1 MATGDG
7 LAAIDD
13 RMAQL
18 LSKLSPGALNDIIP
32 ASFLTNPD
40 LNWLMGAHFFDVWRR
55 MHAGEDKAYRDTINL
70 IHQLFALF
78 VRDAFRN
85 FEAYGR
91 DRIMGVMR
99 ALNSMDQSQRADRN
113 KGFFALIDAYGYALY
128 KTGTDE
134 LVGARDLQP
143 PGAGLV
149 FAGANDVYSLKAVD
163 EARVALNR
171 ELGDE
176 RYLMRVDGLRV
187 WTQDMYNQWAQ
198 GLCNGRRLRFN
209 TGEFWNLLCARHVA
223 AFFGTATQP
232 VAPGAPGSSRS
243 QPETLD
249 RSAARARA
257 RVRVGARVGGGALPP
272 LHLLKIL

>member
-7 LAAIDD
+7 LAAIDA
-13 RMAQL
+13 RMEQL
-18 LSKLSPGALNDIIP
+18 LSKLTPPAMNDIIP
-32 ASFLTNPD
+32 AAFLNDPN
-40 LNWLMGAHFFDVWRR
+40 LNLLMGAHFPDVWRR
-55 MHAGEDKAYRDTINL
+55 THTDGDKGRRDTINL

-85 FEAYGR
+85 FEAYGG

-99 ALNSMDQSQRADRN
+99 ALNSMDQSPRADRN

-163 EARVALNR
+163 EARVAFNR
-171 ELGDE
+171 ELGHE
-176 RYLMRVDGLRV
+176 KYAMRVDGLRV
-187 WTQDMYNQWAQ
+187 WTQDMYNQWAH
-198 GLCNGRRLRFN
+198 GICSGKRLRFN

-243 QPETLD
+243 QPVTLD

-257 RVRVGARVGGGALPP
+257 RVRVGGGELPP